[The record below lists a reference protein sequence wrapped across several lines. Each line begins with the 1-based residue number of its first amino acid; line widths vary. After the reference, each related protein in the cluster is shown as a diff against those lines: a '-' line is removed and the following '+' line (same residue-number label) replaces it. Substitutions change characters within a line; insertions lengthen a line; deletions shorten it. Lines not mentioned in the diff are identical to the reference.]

1 MKIKKIQCAKA
12 HLYTPPVDR
21 DTLTAREK
29 MMMIGIIVKNT
40 INPARRKYLVKYY
53 SEKTRGV

>member
-1 MKIKKIQCAKA
+1 MKIKKTQDAKA

-29 MMMIGIIVKNT
+29 LMMIGIITKT
-40 INPARRKYLVKYY
+40 ILNPERKKYLVKYY
-53 SEKTRGV
+53 AGKQR